1 MDTRSYPSEEFLAR
15 SLRSQ
20 PGRFFSLIEELTT
33 TFIVLSI
40 VAVIFAGLYFYVNV
54 CVVAQCS
61 KTADPAEI
69 GETNKTGETN
79 LKPPAIAVKPAEVNY
94 LWVQLMPDG
103 ASGTPGGRLVRTIG
117 PEGGSCPTI
126 AQAGNTLQ
134 MNQRAP
140 AVRTAFPILLC
151 ELVLI
156 ENSEARI
163 GSVVLPVRAD
173 EPNDIVV
180 FGDTGCRMVYWQ
192 IQPCRNSAD
201 WPFAKVAESASRKV
215 VAGKSFILH
224 VGDFHYRENPCIDSS
239 TECGTSP
246 YGDNWATWREEFFE
260 PAKPLLLA
268 APWVILRGNHEDCAR
283 AGAGWIFLFALPG
296 QYDSASACDS
306 KGRMYQVNIG
316 TTDEETARPRILV
329 VMDTSDEGNT
339 HKVED
344 NCERYRKQLGRLK
357 AEEPDRSTREVWLA
371 MHQPLWGRNMNGT
384 QEAPATSPEEKQN
397 ANDKP
402 ENASDKPAD
411 GQALTCVDG
420 KTKSALP
427 VIREKFEM
435 AEDNRIARLVF
446 AGDNHAFQFFWPTE
460 HPSPIQII
468 AGNGGTKLDTLYP
481 LLPPGTK
488 KEPDEEKEPDER
500 KKPGAKPNPDTTPPK
515 VNDVTSWGRKGSNL
529 TLMQHGFTVMQRV
542 GTNWT
547 ATQFDRDG
555 NSSAACEFSE
565 ALSATSPDS
574 TKCKLLGKLASSG

>member
-20 PGRFFSLIEELTT
+20 PGRFFTLIEELTT

-54 CVVAQCS
+54 CVVAQCG
-61 KTADPAEI
+61 KTADPAKI
-69 GETNKTGETN
+69 AETN
-79 LKPPAIAVKPAEVNY
+79 LKPPAIGVKPAEMRYV
-94 LWVQLMPDG
+94 WVQLMPDG
-103 ASGTPGGRLVRTIG
+103 ESGTPGGRLVRTIG

-126 AQAGNTLQ
+126 ARQHLADEST
-134 MNQRAP
+134 RARG
-140 AVRTAFPILLC
+140 ADGVPILLC

-163 GSVVLPVRAD
+163 GAVVLPVRAD

-246 YGDNWATWREEFFE
+246 FGDNWATWREEFFE

-296 QYDSASACDS
+296 QYDSAAACDS

-316 TTDEETARPRILV
+316 TTDEDPARPRMLV
-329 VMDTSDEGNT
+329 VMDTSDEGNA

-344 NCERYRKQLGRLK
+344 NCERYRKQLDRLK

-384 QEAPATSPEEKQN
+384 QEATSLH
-397 ANDKP
+397 
-402 ENASDKPAD
+402 AD
-411 GQALTCVDG
+411 GKAIDCVNG
-420 KTKSALP
+420 ETKSALP

-435 AEDNRIARLVF
+435 AKDNRIARLVF

-481 LLPPGTK
+481 LLPPGPK
-488 KEPDEEKEPDER
+488 KEPDEEKEPDE
-500 KKPGAKPNPDTTPPK
+500 KKKQGAKPNPDTTPPK

-529 TLMQHGFTVMQRV
+529 TLMQHGFTVMQRI

-547 ATQFDRDG
+547 ATQFNRDG
-555 NSSAACEFSE
+555 NSTAACEFSE

>member
-1 MDTRSYPSEEFLAR
+1 LIVVVILAALSY
-15 SLRSQ
+15 
-20 PGRFFSLIEELTT
+20 FF
-33 TFIVLSI
+33 
-40 VAVIFAGLYFYVNV
+40 YV
-54 CVVAQCS
+54 CVVAQCG
-61 KTADPAEI
+61 KTADPAKI
-69 GETNKTGETN
+69 GETN
-79 LKPPAIAVKPAEVNY
+79 LKPAIAVKPAEVNY

-103 ASGTPGGRLVRTIG
+103 ESGTPGGRLVRTIG

-126 AQAGNTLQ
+126 AQGGNILQ

-156 ENSEARI
+156 ENSEARV
-163 GSVVLPVRAD
+163 GAVVLPVRAD

-180 FGDTGCRMVYWQ
+180 FGDTGCRMVHWQ
-192 IQPCRNSAD
+192 IQPCRDAAD

-296 QYDSASACDS
+296 QYDSAAACDS

-344 NCERYRKQLGRLK
+344 NCERYRKQLDRLK

-384 QEAPATSPEEKQN
+384 QEAPATSLEEKQST
-397 ANDKP
+397 NDKP

-435 AEDNRIARLVF
+435 AKDNRIARLVF
-446 AGDNHAFQFFWPTE
+446 AGDNHAFQFFWPTNGA
-460 HPSPIQII
+460 SPIQII

-488 KEPDEEKEPDER
+488 KEPDE
-500 KKPGAKPNPDTTPPK
+500 KKKQGAKPNPDTTPPK

-529 TLMQHGFTVMQRV
+529 TLMQHGFTVMQRI

-547 ATQFDRDG
+547 ATQFNRDG
-555 NSSAACEFSE
+555 NSTAACEFSE